1 MESSKT
7 FNKRMLVL
15 AIVALLLAIAT
26 VVGVS
31 FARYITTGD
40 SVSDS
45 ATVATWG
52 VEVTGTSDGIFSSSY
67 KYNDTTVVQSV
78 SESQDVVAPG
88 TSGNLIAYTL
98 TGSPEVLTKVSCNL
112 NFEFTNWNIENGD
125 EMQFYC
131 PLIFTIFNGTSSTE
145 IYGSGYKTSS
155 QLAAAL
161 NNAISNYGY
170 AYYVPNTEL
179 ESANTSLPSITWRW
193 DFQGSDTAYNG
204 ANAGQTNELDTV
216 LGNYAAGTI
225 SGGVPTITVTGTVTA
240 EQVQSTSSASAST
253 TTTTTTTDGSD
264 ANE

>member
-7 FNKRMLVL
+7 FNKRVLVL

-67 KYNDTTVVQSV
+67 ENDGTTVVASV
-78 SESQDVVAPG
+78 SGSQDVVAPG
-88 TSGNLIAYTL
+88 TSGKLISYSI

-112 NFEFTNWNIENGD
+112 NFKFDNWIIESDNSP
-125 EMQFYC
+125 QFYC
-131 PLIFTIFNGTSSTE
+131 PLIFTISSGVNFTE
-145 IYGSGYKTSS
+145 IYGSSYKTPS
-155 QLAAAL
+155 QLTTAL

-170 AYYVPNTEL
+170 AYYEPNTDL
-179 ESANTSLPSITWRW
+179 GLDNKSLPSITWRW
-193 DFQGSDTAYNG
+193 DFTADSSS
-204 ANAGQTNELDTV
+204 ANAGQKDEFDTE
-216 LGNYAAGTI
+216 LGNLAAGNNK
-225 SGGVPTITVTGTVTA
+225 PTITISGTVTA